1 MTEHVQ
7 DYFNFLGGVILTVFG
22 WLGKTIWNAV
32 QKLKDDLNNLER
44 HLPESYVSK
53 QDFQRHEDRVIGYL
67 ERIEQKIDRKADKE

>member
-53 QDFQRHEDRVIGYL
+53 SDFQRHEDRVIGYL
-67 ERIEQKIDRKADKE
+67 ERIEQKLDRKVDKE